1 MIRITSF
8 ISIYLKM
15 IIKKNWQIQPN
26 PEKQKIEAL
35 SQALNTDELISTLL
49 VQRGIETFEEAKKFF
64 RPDLKDLHDPFLM
77 KDMDKAIERIQ
88 KAITQKENIMIYG
101 DYDVDGTTSVA
112 LVYGFLREFIDEK
125 LLSFYIPNRYSEGY
139 GISFT
144 GIDVAAEMNVSLI
157 IALDCGIRSNDK
169 IKFASEK
176 NIDFIICDHHL
187 PGAEIPAAIAVLDP
201 KRKDCDYP
209 YKELSGCGIGYKLIQ
224 ALNTTLQLDKDVTKW
239 LDLVVTSIA
248 ADIVP
253 ITGENRILAF
263 YGLQKI
269 NHSPRI
275 GIQELL
281 NVRKENSS
289 KGNTNTATEVK
300 KEISITDIV
309 FSVAPRINAAGRIEH
324 GKQAVELLIAE
335 TEISAFDIGKLI
347 NVNNNTRKDLD
358 KQITAEAL
366 EIIETNEAI
375 KNRNSTVLYKPDW
388 HKGVVGI
395 VASRVIEKYYKPT
408 IILTESNGMAT
419 GSARSVK
426 DFDVH
431 AALEQ
436 CADLLEQ
443 FGGHKYAAGMTLK
456 IENVAAFQKRFEEVV
471 SSTIQE
477 YQKTPVQEIDLEI
490 NLEQIDFKFNRILKQ
505 FSPFGPGNMA
515 PVFLTRNLLDEGN
528 LRIVG
533 SNHLKLKMVDENGI
547 GLSAIAFNLGAF
559 FDPISKNI
567 PVDICYSIEE
577 NNWNNA
583 VNLQLNIKDIK
594 L

>member
-1 MIRITSF
+1 
-8 ISIYLKM
+8 M
-15 IIKKNWQIQPN
+15 IIKKNWQLQPN
-26 PEKQKIEAL
+26 PEKLKIEAL

-49 VQRGIETFEEAKKFF
+49 VQRGIETFEAAKKFF
-64 RPDLKDLHDPFLM
+64 RPDLNDLHDPFLM
-77 KDMDKAIERIQ
+77 KDMDKAIDRI
-88 KAITQKENIMIYG
+88 KSAISNKEKIMIYG

-112 LVYGFLREFIDEK
+112 LVYGFLREFVDEK
-125 LLSFYIPNRYSEGY
+125 LLSFYIPDRYSEGY
-139 GISFT
+139 GISLT
-144 GIDVAAEMNVSLI
+144 GINVAAEMNVSLI

-169 IKFASEK
+169 INYATEK
-176 NIDFIICDHHL
+176 KIDFIICDHHL
-187 PGAEIPAAIAVLDP
+187 PAEEIPAAAAVLDP
-201 KRKDCDYP
+201 KRKDCKYP

-224 ALNTTLQLDKDVTKW
+224 ALNSSLQLNKDVTKW

-253 ITGENRILAF
+253 ITGENRILAY

-269 NHSPRI
+269 NDSPRI

-281 NVRKENSS
+281 NVRKENAS
-289 KGNTNTATEVK
+289 KSNTATEVK
-300 KEISITDIV
+300 KEISISDIV

-324 GKQAVELLIAE
+324 GKKAVELLIAE
-335 TEISAFDIGKLI
+335 TEINAFDIGKLI

-375 KNRNSTVLYKPDW
+375 KNGNSTVLFKPDW

-431 AALEQ
+431 AALEK

-456 IENVAAFQKRFEEVV
+456 LENVGAFQKRFEEVV
-471 SSTIQE
+471 SANIQE

-490 NLEQIDFKFNRILKQ
+490 NLDHIDAKFNRILKQ

-547 GLSAIAFNLGAF
+547 GVPAIAFNLGQF
-559 FDPISKNI
+559 FDPISKGI
-567 PVDICYSIEE
+567 PIDICYNIED
-577 NNWNNA
+577 NNWNNT